1 MPSGSSFILG
11 QINVGAVRSISELIP
26 VFFLMVGILPKSVTS
41 LGVNAGILDPEVI
54 YSALFVG
61 WFLLGFVPVYLL
73 FGSIF

>member
-1 MPSGSSFILG
+1 MSSGSSFIPE
-11 QINVGAVRSISELIP
+11 QINVGAVRSLSELIL

-54 YSALFVG
+54 YSSLLEG